1 MKPRLVG
8 AVIILAIASIA
19 LPVLFQNP
27 VKYPDVPDF
36 VIPPEPAMPELL
48 PAKVPEQY
56 ETLKKRIAENSMEPQ
71 VDNSA
76 ELGHDNQN
84 ADKGLTFTLDA
95 DKLPVAWSIRLA
107 TFKNY
112 DNASALR
119 KKLREADF
127 KVYTRRSS
135 NSSGDWVQVLVGPV
149 LDRAEVEKLKL
160 ELSKRYKL
168 DGVVTRYMR

>member
-8 AVIILAIASIA
+8 AVIILAIASIV
-19 LPVLFQNP
+19 LPLLFQNP

-36 VIPPEPAMPELL
+36 IIPPEPAMPDLAS
-48 PAKVPEQY
+48 AKVPEQY
-56 ETLKKRIAENSMEPQ
+56 EMLKKRLAENPLEKQ
-71 VDNSA
+71 TDNSA
-76 ELGHDNQN
+76 ELKQKNRK
-84 ADKGLTFTLDA
+84 ADKGLAFNLDG

-112 DNASALR
+112 DNASSLGQ
-119 KKLREADF
+119 KLREAGF
-127 KVYTRRSS
+127 KVYTRRVS
-135 NSSGDWVQVLVGPV
+135 NSSGDWVQVFVGPV

-168 DGVVTRYMR
+168 EGVVTRYMR

>member
-1 MKPRLVG
+1 MKPRLLG

-36 VIPPEPAMPELL
+36 VIPPEPAMPDLSS
-48 PAKVPEQY
+48 AKVPEQY
-56 ETLKKRIAENSMEPQ
+56 EALKKRLKENPVEQ
-71 VDNSA
+71 KVDKSA
-76 ELGHDNQN
+76 EFEQDNQN
-84 ADKGLTFTLDA
+84 ADEGLTFNLDT

-112 DNASALR
+112 DNASSLR
-119 KKLREADF
+119 QKLREAGF

-149 LDRAEVEKLKL
+149 LGRAEVEKLKL
-160 ELSKRYKL
+160 NLSKRYKL
-168 DGVVTRYMR
+168 EGVVTRYMR